1 MPSTS
6 LQQATEYISI
16 YTTKHIYVIRNN
28 LNNRSSIYR
37 EGEQTS
43 VVKVN
48 WSQGRVAE
56 GIGVREEDDTGAGGV
71 RGGGGPRDGKM
82 SPPPPRAGRVHAY
95 ARGEDDNAAVERMH
109 NGSWRGTQVFSEE
122 RIDTGGD
129 IFILLKH
136 INTGSPTRTAADKSV
151 KYRQQF

>member
-6 LQQATEYISI
+6 LQQATKYISI

-37 EGEQTS
+37 EGERTS

-71 RGGGGPRDGKM
+71 RGGGAPELEECMHTLEERTTMQQWRECTTAVGGELKRFGRKE
-82 SPPPPRAGRVHAY
+82 STRAGIYLYYSNISTPVLQL
-95 ARGEDDNAAVERMH
+95 EP
-109 NGSWRGTQVFSEE
+109 
-122 RIDTGGD
+122 
-129 IFILLKH
+129 LL
-136 INTGSPTRTAADKSV
+136 IS
-151 KYRQQF
+151 Q